1 MSGFVILLVGI
12 VVGSG
17 ATLLYNGMQ
26 SGDPGRMGAGLK
38 QLMAASRE
46 QADQPQPAAA
56 VEDSEAR
63 PVRTS
68 FDFYTVLPEIERV
81 IPEDVPVPV
90 DSSPAT
96 PAAEPAQKTSS
107 SGHYM
112 LQVASYNQQSKADQ
126 MKARLA
132 LGGFEPSIQRVTIQ
146 GQGQFYRVQVGP
158 FNTVKGLEKAN
169 RQLRDM
175 GLKALWLKVSKRP

>member
-1 MSGFVILLVGI
+1 M
-12 VVGSG
+12 
-17 ATLLYNGMQ
+17 
-26 SGDPGRMGAGLK
+26 
-38 QLMAASRE
+38 
-46 QADQPQPAAA
+46 
-56 VEDSEAR
+56 
-63 PVRTS
+63 
-68 FDFYTVLPEIERV
+68 

-169 RQLRDM
+169 RHLRDM
-175 GLKALWLKVSKRP
+175 GMKALWLKVSKRP